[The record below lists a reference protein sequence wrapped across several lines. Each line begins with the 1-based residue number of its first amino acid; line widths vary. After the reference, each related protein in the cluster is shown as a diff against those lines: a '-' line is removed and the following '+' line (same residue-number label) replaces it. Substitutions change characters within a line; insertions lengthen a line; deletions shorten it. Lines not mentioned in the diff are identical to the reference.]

1 MLPAPLRPTGAQ
13 ADVSADLAR
22 LNAHLQR
29 DPPAPM
35 YLLAGQEPLLL
46 MEAADAVRAAAR
58 RHGYEERTVLEAGE
72 KKFDWGSLAAASQQG
87 SLFGGGRKLIDLRLP
102 SGKPGREGAPVLI
115 AAAQA
120 RNPDVI
126 VLITCMEWGKAWAKA
141 AWVDAVA
148 GAGWYVPVWPVRR
161 DQLPGWIAGRARSR
175 GLDLAADAVD
185 LLSLRT
191 EGNLLACAQ
200 EIDKLVLLGHS
211 GAMTAADLE
220 NLLAEQARLD
230 VFALGE
236 AAMAGDTLRA
246 LRVLRS
252 LRAEGEMPVP
262 VVSWLGGQ
270 VELLARVGHAH
281 SRGQPIRQALRA
293 ERVWDSRMAMYE
305 DALRRLGAAGIRR
318 GLQRVAQLDRVA
330 KGQEPGDAWL
340 LLERLVLIL
349 TAAGR
354 GRRAA

>member
-1 MLPAPLRPTGAQ
+1 MPAANLSQLHT
-13 ADVSADLAR
+13 
-22 LNAHLQR
+22 HLKR
-29 DPPAPM
+29 DPPASI

-46 MEAADAVRAAAR
+46 QEAADAVRAAAR
-58 RHGYEERTVLEAGE
+58 RHGFDERTVLEADE

-87 SLFGGGRKLIDLRLP
+87 SLFGTGRKLIDLRLP

-126 VLITCMEWGKAWAKA
+126 VLITCMEWGKVLAKA
-141 AWVDAVA
+141 AWVEAVA
-148 GAGWYVPVWPVRR
+148 SGGWYVPIWPIKR
-161 DQLPGWIAGRARSR
+161 DELPDWIAARARSR

-185 LLSLRT
+185 LLALRT

-200 EIDKLVLLGHS
+200 EIDKLLLLGES
-211 GAMTAADLE
+211 GALTAARLE
-220 NLLAEQARLD
+220 GLLAEQSRLD
-230 VFALGE
+230 VFALSD
-236 AAMAGDTLRA
+236 AVMAGDTLRA

-252 LRAEGEMPVP
+252 LHAEGELPVP
-262 VVSWLGGQ
+262 VLSWLGGQ

-281 SRGQPIRQALRA
+281 SRGQPIRQALRT

-305 DALRRLGAAGIRR
+305 GALRRLGAAGIRR

-330 KGQEPGDAWL
+330 KGQAPGDAWL